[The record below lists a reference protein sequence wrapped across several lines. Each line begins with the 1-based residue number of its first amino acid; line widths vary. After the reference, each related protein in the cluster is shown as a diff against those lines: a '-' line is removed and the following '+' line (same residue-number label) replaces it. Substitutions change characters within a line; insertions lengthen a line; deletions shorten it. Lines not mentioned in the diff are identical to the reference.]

1 MPRSFS
7 RGAVAA
13 FVAAAAIAGVGAGAA
28 IYAAAAGNDSG
39 SAATPTASAA
49 TPVASSSQLTVGEV
63 YRDASKGVVE
73 ITVTQNGGGGQQT
86 FPYGQGEKAQ
96 AQGSGFVYDTSGH
109 VLTNQHVVANAS
121 NIRVTFSNG
130 STYSATVVGTDPS
143 TDIAV
148 LKVDAPAN
156 ELHPLTLGNSSA
168 LRVGDGAVAIGAPFG
183 LDETVTSGIVS
194 AIGREI
200 NAPDGS
206 TITDAIQTDA
216 AINHGNSG
224 GPLLDLHGKVV
235 GISSQIE
242 SDSGGNDG
250 VGFAVPSNTVKRVA
264 TALIASGKVSHA
276 QLGVRVQTITP
287 AAAST
292 IGEAAGVAV
301 VDVQP
306 GSAAADAGL
315 KASTGT
321 KSVNGQSY
329 PTDGDVIT
337 EVDGQNVETSADLKA
352 AIDAHAPGD
361 TIKLTVVR
369 SGDTRTV
376 TVTLDARS

>member
-39 SAATPTASAA
+39 SAATPTASSA
-49 TPVASSSQLTVGEV
+49 TPTASSSQLTVGEI

-73 ITVTQNGGGGQQT
+73 ITVTQNGSSQQT
-86 FPYGQGEKAQ
+86 FPYGQGQKAQ

-109 VLTNQHVVANAS
+109 VLTNQHVVDNAT

-143 TDIAV
+143 TDVAV
-148 LKVDAPAN
+148 LKVDAPAS
-156 ELHPLTLGNSSA
+156 ELHPLTLGNSSTV
-168 LRVGDGAVAIGAPFG
+168 RVGDGAVAIGAPFG

-264 TALIASGKVSHA
+264 TALIANGKVSHA
-276 QLGVRVQTITP
+276 QLGVRVQTIPP
-287 AAAST
+287 AAAYT

-301 VDVQP
+301 VEVQP

-321 KSVNGQSY
+321 KSVNGVSY
-329 PTDGDVIT
+329 PTGGDVIT
-337 EVDGQNVETSADLKA
+337 EVDGQKVETSADLKA

-369 SGDTRTV
+369 GGDSRTV

>member
-1 MPRSFS
+1 MPRTFS

-13 FVAAAAIAGVGAGAA
+13 FVAAAAIAGSGAGAA
-28 IYAAAAGNDSG
+28 IYAAATG
-39 SAATPTASAA
+39 SDTGSPAASSSSA
-49 TPVASSSQLTVGEV
+49 TPVASSSQLSVGEV

-73 ITVTQNGGGGQQT
+73 ITVTENGGQQT
-86 FPYGQGEKAQ
+86 VPFGHSHEAQ
-96 AQGSGFVYDTSGH
+96 AQGSGFVYDTDGH
-109 VLTNQHVVANAS
+109 VITNQHVVDGAS
-121 NIRVTFSNG
+121 NIRVTFSDG

-143 TDIAV
+143 TDVAV
-148 LKVDAPAN
+148 LKVDAPAS
-156 ELHPLTLGNSSA
+156 ELHPLALGDSSTV
-168 LRVGDGAVAIGAPFG
+168 RVGDGVVAIGAPFG

-200 NAPDGS
+200 DAPDGS
-206 TITDAIQTDA
+206 TITNAIQTDA

-224 GPLLDLHGKVV
+224 GPLLDLHNKVIGV
-235 GISSQIE
+235 SAQIE

-264 TALIASGKVSHA
+264 TALIDNGNVSHA
-276 QLGVRVQTITP
+276 QLGVRVQTTPP
-287 AAAST
+287 AAASE
-292 IGEAAGVAV
+292 IGEADGVAV
-301 VDVQP
+301 VEVQP

-329 PTDGDVIT
+329 PTGGDVIT
-337 EVDGQNVETSADLKA
+337 EVDGTKVETSADLKA

-361 TIKLTVVR
+361 TVELTVVR
-369 SGDTRTV
+369 GGDTRTV